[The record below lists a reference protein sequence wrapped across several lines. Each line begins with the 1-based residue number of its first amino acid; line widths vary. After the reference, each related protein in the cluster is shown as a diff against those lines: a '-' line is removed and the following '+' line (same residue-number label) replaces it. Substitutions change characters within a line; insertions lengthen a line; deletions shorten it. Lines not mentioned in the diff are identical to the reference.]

1 MAPNP
6 SDPDD
11 GFGPDTYGRGFA
23 DVYDRW
29 YPPDDS
35 TDQAVRLI
43 SELAG
48 PAGHVLELGVG
59 TGRLAVPL
67 AAAGHTVVG
76 LDSSAEMLE
85 QLAAKLGPDST
96 DLSAGRADRGRID
109 ARLVDLADAG
119 SEWPPGPVDVV
130 VAAFNLI
137 CNLVDPAT
145 QESLFLRCA
154 RVLRPGGRL
163 VVETFV
169 AEPVERRERHLEVR
183 QVTADAV
190 VLIASDTDPVLS
202 LVTGQH
208 IELRDGE
215 PVRLRPWRLRF
226 TSPDELDR
234 WAVAAGFTLE
244 AVWSDWAGTTSDG
257 HDASATRIAC
267 YRNGEPD
274 QNTGL

>member
-11 GFGPDTYGRGFA
+11 GFGPDTYGSGFA

-29 YPPDDS
+29 YPPDES
-35 TDQAVRLI
+35 TCNAVRLI
-43 SELAG
+43 SDLAG
-48 PAGHVLELGVG
+48 PAGRVLELGVG

-76 LDSSAEMLE
+76 LDSSSEMLD
-85 QLAAKLGPDST
+85 QLAAKIGHCSAASSNGPTGRGGIDSH
-96 DLSAGRADRGRID
+96 
-109 ARLVDLADAG
+109 LVDLADSG

-130 VAAFNLI
+130 VAAYNLI
-137 CNLVDPAT
+137 CNLVDPAA
-145 QESLFLRCA
+145 QASIFGRCA
-154 RVLRPGGRL
+154 AVLRPGGHL
-163 VVETFV
+163 IVETFV
-169 AEPVERRERHLEVR
+169 AEPVDRRERHLEVR
-183 QVTADAV
+183 EVTVDSV
-190 VLIASDTDPVLS
+190 VLIASDTDPELS

-226 TSPDELDR
+226 TSPEELDR
-234 WAVAAGFTLE
+234 WALAAGFTLE
-244 AVWSDWAGTTSDG
+244 SVWSDWAGTSSSDG
-257 HDASATRIAC
+257 SATRIAC